1 MLRKIKI
8 RAHKLRPNSRM
19 HTPELYIA
27 YAPQGAGLRCA
38 IAYLSGGNDVFG
50 WYTGPRPDAQP
61 ASRCFLLEDYYTKR
75 ETRYESVDLA
85 DLHSAWSLEE
95 ARRHE
100 LARMQ
105 EMFAREWLYYPD
117 DARAPAERQAYED
130 AELAAGGPVGL
141 RFERL
146 GKFSRLQPNWTC
158 YTPHFEHSVLRHLA
172 KRWPL
177 EYRPDFAPAS
187 T

>member
-1 MLRKIKI
+1 
-8 RAHKLRPNSRM
+8 M
-19 HTPELYIA
+19 HAPEIFIA
-27 YAPQGAGLRCA
+27 YAPRGAGPHCA
-38 IAYLSGGNDVFG
+38 VAYLAAGRDVYG
-50 WYTGPRPDAQP
+50 WYTGPRPDADI
-61 ASRCFLLEDYYTKR
+61 ASRCFLLEGYYSDR

-85 DLHSAWSLEE
+85 DLHSAWSLDE

-105 EMFAREWLYYPD
+105 EAFAREWLFYRD
-117 DARAPAERQAYED
+117 DAHAAAEQRAYEE
-130 AELAAGGPVGL
+130 AELAAGGALNV

-146 GKFSRLQPNWTC
+146 GKFSRLQPNWTY

-177 EYRPDFAPAS
+177 EFRPDYEPAAS
-187 T
+187 A

>member
-1 MLRKIKI
+1 VLRKIKI

-105 EMFAREWLYYPD
+105 EMFAREWLFYPE
-117 DARAPAERQAYED
+117 DARAAAERQAYEE
-130 AELAAGGPVGL
+130 AQIATSPAVNV

-146 GKFSRLQPNWTC
+146 GRFSRLQPNWTC
-158 YTPHFEHSVLRHLA
+158 YTPHFEHSVLRQLA

-177 EYRPDFAPAS
+177 EYRPDFAPAAG
-187 T
+187 

>member
-8 RAHKLRPNSRM
+8 QALELRPNGCMRA
-19 HTPELYIA
+19 PEIFIA
-27 YAPQGAGLRCA
+27 YAPRGAGLRCA
-38 IAYLSGGNDVFG
+38 IAYLSAGNDVFG
-50 WYTGPRPDAQP
+50 WYAGPQPDAQP

-75 ETRYESVDLA
+75 ETRYESVDPA
-85 DLHSAWSLEE
+85 DLHAAWSLAE

-105 EMFAREWLYYPD
+105 ETFAREWLFYPGD
-117 DARAPAERQAYED
+117 GRVAAERQAYEE

-146 GKFSRLQPNWTC
+146 GKLSRLQPNWTY

-177 EYRPDFAPAS
+177 EYRPDFAPAAG
-187 T
+187 